1 MNQKRKC
8 WTIWLAGLLVVLL
21 AAVGCSRSNKTAQM
35 EPQLAPSAPQTTQ
48 PEAMETVK
56 AQTDRLIDEVHY
68 RTEASKKTPGAY
80 TVNGQP
86 LYMSANPYDY
96 TLDNE
101 EYDKL
106 VAMGPGALDALCVL
120 QKNAAAYGSLD
131 RYILAI
137 AIEEITKIDLKYS
150 TQFFWEDADTFADAW
165 ARFSAQAEADVQSVL
180 QDASLTVSEKTRQIC
195 FYGILAE
202 NVTAAQ
208 LPEDA
213 AEVLGAAQEKIAS
226 SSRTQLVA
234 FVQAPG
240 APQGVSSG
248 V

>member
-1 MNQKRKC
+1 M
-8 WTIWLAGLLVVLL
+8 
-21 AAVGCSRSNKTAQM
+21 
-35 EPQLAPSAPQTTQ
+35 
-48 PEAMETVK
+48 
-56 AQTDRLIDEVHY
+56 
-68 RTEASKKTPGAY
+68 
-80 TVNGQP
+80 
-86 LYMSANPYDY
+86 
-96 TLDNE
+96 
-101 EYDKL
+101 
-106 VAMGPGALDALCVL
+106 
-120 QKNAAAYGSLD
+120 
-131 RYILAI
+131 AI

-165 ARFSAQAEADVQSVL
+165 ARFSAQAEADVQSIL

-213 AEVLGAAQEKIAS
+213 VEVLGAAQEKIAS